1 MTMESRVKHLAIVA
15 ALWLTAPVTVPLA
28 TGVATGFAMG
38 VYSIISGTTDA
49 NGNSQTVVAF
59 KAAGV
64 IGFTVWA
71 MTYEWIKPVAW
82 PWTTE
87 KACGQ

>member
-1 MTMESRVKHLAIVA
+1 VKHLAIVA

-28 TGVATGFAMG
+28 VGLATGFAMG
-38 VYSIISGTTDA
+38 VYGIISGNPDA
-49 NGNSQTVVAF
+49 NGNPQAGTAL

-64 IGFTVWA
+64 IGFIA
-71 MTYEWIKPVAW
+71 LGITYEWIKPVAW